1 MQFTTKHCKF
11 IIFII
16 MAMLISSCAID
27 GGKFDTVDLKSSNS
41 SYRVKSLV
49 MHFTAVDYQKSVS
62 YLVNEG
68 GGVSSHY
75 LIPMKNDI
83 SYPYNKIK
91 VYKLV
96 DETERAW
103 HAGVSYWQGRSGLN
117 DSSIGIEIVNIP
129 ECTEQ
134 DVPMGFIKPKP
145 SCIYPYFEDAQID
158 ALIQLSQEIL
168 ARNPDITPT
177 AVVGHSDIAPSRKH
191 DPGPKFPWYKLY
203 QAGIGAWFEMETVAK
218 YQEIFSEQ
226 EPTIG
231 LVQKAL
237 RIYGYGIAQTGVFDR
252 QTQDVLG
259 AFQMHFL
266 PTKVNYQ
273 ADLDTIATLFALLEK
288 YFESAA
294 VELIQEFFDESTQL
308 AATSRSQHQQLS
320 MLFEID
326 DSKSKYQAPL
336 RTQFVAK
343 KGSGTLR
350 LSSKQVIEADIYING
365 QLLNLA
371 NAWDSS
377 EDENERAKEYS
388 IAQYTR
394 YGVNSLKIDKIKT
407 TKTNSDELPF
417 IRASIPFPSLKK
429 QQTLAHQYDFSALDS
444 LIERDVVNGF
454 PGASIIVVHRGKVI
468 KRSAYGFARKY
479 SNEGTLQAY
488 PQQMSE
494 NTLFDLGA
502 NTKVF
507 ATTLAIMKLVDE
519 GKLSLYAPINTYLRE
534 YNGDGRNTRTIA
546 DLLSHASGYS
556 NDLALFSD
564 KNALGERF
572 FTQERVLT
580 QELLLNN
587 LPFSSSRRSE
597 QAYSDTNFMI
607 LGLLIERISHAPL
620 DKYLEDEVYKPLGL
634 SNTLF
639 KPLSKGRLPIE
650 FAASEIFGDTRNGEL
665 SFPNIR
671 EKVLQ
676 GEVSDETAH
685 YSMQGVS
692 GHAGLFS
699 NVDELA
705 VLAQLFLN
713 GGGYG
718 DIQVFSP
725 YTLMRFV
732 HPEFVKDSIGLGW
745 RLASEETKW
754 HFGEYASAGAY
765 GHTSLTGTASVI
777 DPNLDLAIIYLSNKN
792 HSLPAQ
798 NNAFVGDSYQSA
810 KYETVM
816 NLVYEAVLANTTE
829 Q

>member
-1 MQFTTKHCKF
+1 
-11 IIFII
+11 
-16 MAMLISSCAID
+16 MLVSSCAID
-27 GGKFDTVDLKSSNS
+27 NGQIETVDLKSQNS

-75 LIPMKNDI
+75 LIPMKNDAT
-83 SYPYNKIK
+83 YPYNDIK

-117 DSSIGIEIVNIP
+117 DSSIGIEIVNVP

-134 DVPMGFIKPKP
+134 DVPLGFIKPKP
-145 SCIYPYFEDAQID
+145 SCIYPHFEDAQID

-203 QAGIGAWFEMETVAK
+203 QAGIGAWFDIDTVAK
-218 YQEIFSEQ
+218 YQKIFSQ
-226 EPTIG
+226 QQANIG
-231 LVQKAL
+231 LIQKAL
-237 RIYGYGIAQTGVFDR
+237 RIYGYGITQTGVFDQ
-252 QTQDVLG
+252 QTQDTLG

-266 PTKVNYQ
+266 PTNVNYQ
-273 ADLDTIATLFALLEK
+273 ADTNTVATLFALLEK
-288 YFESAA
+288 YYELAS
-294 VELIQEFFDESTQL
+294 VELLQEFYDAGSDSVS
-308 AATSRSQHQQLS
+308 ASRNHHQQLS
-320 MLFEID
+320 MLFAFEG
-326 DSKSKYQAPL
+326 SKAKDHAVVRS
-336 RTQFVAK
+336 QFVAQ

-350 LSSKQVIEADIYING
+350 LSSKQIIDANIYVNG
-365 QLLNLA
+365 HLLSLTD
-371 NAWDSS
+371 AWGTS
-377 EDENERAKEYS
+377 ENNRARPAEYA
-388 IAQYTR
+388 IARYTR
-394 YGVNSLKIDKIKT
+394 NGVNSLKIDQVKT
-407 TKTNSDELPF
+407 ASASQDDLPF
-417 IRASIPFPSLKK
+417 IEVSIPYPILKAPSKIT
-429 QQTLAHQYDFSALDS
+429 QQYDFSALDS
-444 LIERDVVNGF
+444 LIERDVANGF
-454 PGASIIVVHRGKVI
+454 PGASIIVIHKGKII
-468 KRSAYGFARKY
+468 KRSAYGYASKY
-479 SNEGTLQAY
+479 SAGGTLLAY
-488 PQQMSE
+488 PQKMSE

-507 ATTLAIMKLVDE
+507 ATTIAIMKLIDE
-519 GKLSLYAPINTYLRE
+519 GKLSLYAPISAYLKE
-534 YNGDGRNTRTIA
+534 YNGDGRSTRTIA

-564 KNALGERF
+564 KNALGEGF
-572 FTQERVLT
+572 FTQERELT
-580 QELLLNN
+580 QKLLLNN
-587 LPFSSSRRSE
+587 LPFSASRRSD

-607 LGLLIERISHAPL
+607 LGLLIERISHMPL
-620 DKYLEDEVYKPLGL
+620 DSYLENKIYKPLKL
-634 SNTLF
+634 NNTLF
-639 KPLSKGRLPIE
+639 KPLDKGRLPIE

-671 EKVLQ
+671 ENVLQ
-676 GEVSDETAH
+676 GEVSDETAY

-699 NVDELA
+699 NIDELA

-713 GGGYG
+713 GGGYN
-718 DIQVFSP
+718 DTQVFSP

-745 RLASEETKW
+745 RLASDETKW
-754 HFGEYASAGAY
+754 HFGAYASAGAY
-765 GHTSLTGTASVI
+765 GHTGETGTASVI

-792 HSLPAQ
+792 HSLPTENGTFA
-798 NNAFVGDSYQSA
+798 ADSYQSA
-810 KYETVM
+810 DYETIM
-816 NLVYEAVLANTTE
+816 NLVYETVLANTTE